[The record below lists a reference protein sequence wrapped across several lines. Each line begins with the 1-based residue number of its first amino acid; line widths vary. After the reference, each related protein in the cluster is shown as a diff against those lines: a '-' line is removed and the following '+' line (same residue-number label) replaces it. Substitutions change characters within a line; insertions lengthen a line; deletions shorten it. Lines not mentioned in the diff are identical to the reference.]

1 MHFFVKETKLKGKA
15 TNSLTDSDQTKQTAG
30 VKTLGA
36 LRHSQFTKE
45 TLIIKMYF
53 IIGPGA
59 VGQFVQKKRITQE
72 LYSLCFDWLSLQT
85 GGLNSSFFS

>member
-36 LRHSQFTKE
+36 LRHSVHKRNFNNQNVF
-45 TLIIKMYF
+45 YNRSWCSRSVH
-53 IIGPGA
+53 P
-59 VGQFVQKKRITQE
+59 KKRITQE